1 MEKVTL
7 TGRTKKGKQR
17 VRDFGPT
24 WCVTAVV
31 DGEKFASQHFRLRK
45 GQNMC
50 GDRTIWMDLNGSS
63 YVPAAT
69 DRRSATAMVRQ
80 LRLAADWL
88 DMQKTHAF
96 RK

>member
-1 MEKVTL
+1 M
-7 TGRTKKGKQR
+7 TKNPAGSAPLER
-17 VRDFGPT
+17 PVRPS
-24 WCVTAVV
+24 VV

-50 GDRTIWMDLNGSS
+50 GDKTIWLDLNGSS

-69 DRRSATAMVRQ
+69 DRRSATAMARQ

-96 RK
+96 RKRSKA

>member
-1 MEKVTL
+1 MSEKTRAVGAPL
-7 TGRTKKGKQR
+7 WRR
-17 VRDFGPT
+17 VWPS
-24 WCVTAVV
+24 AV

-45 GQNMC
+45 GENMC
-50 GDRTIWMDLNGSS
+50 GNRTIWLDLKGSS

-69 DRRSATAMVRQ
+69 DRRSATALAKQ

-96 RK
+96 RKRSKA